1 MAADVAAMGT
11 HILVVTD
18 DDKPKADALA
28 EELGME
34 IFSHRGNL
42 RPPYYTIDS
51 VRKTAHLFLSFPYVC
66 PEPVLAKCSFLY
78 TNGSQMP
85 FFAGVRCRAEDTGK
99 GPKRYVTT
107 YTVYIFKFH

>member
-51 VRKTAHLFLSFPYVC
+51 VRKTAHLFLSAFPMC
-66 PEPVLAKCSFLY
+66 VLSLSWQNVRFYIQMAHKCRFSQAFAAAQKIRAKDPSG
-78 TNGSQMP
+78 T
-85 FFAGVRCRAEDTGK
+85 
-99 GPKRYVTT
+99 
-107 YTVYIFKFH
+107 

>member
-1 MAADVAAMGT
+1 MAADVPAMGT

-42 RPPYYTIDS
+42 RPPYHTIDS
-51 VRKTAHLFLSFPYVC
+51 AFATAQTIR
-66 PEPVLAKCSFLY
+66 AKDPSGTC
-78 TNGSQMP
+78 
-85 FFAGVRCRAEDTGK
+85 
-99 GPKRYVTT
+99 
-107 YTVYIFKFH
+107 TVYIYAVHYCVIAGIGSVELGQEIVV

>member
-51 VRKTAHLFLSFPYVC
+51 VRKMAQLFLSFPYVC

-78 TNGSQMP
+78 IKWLTNAVFRRRSLPRRRYGQRTQ
-85 FFAGVRCRAEDTGK
+85 AVRNNVHCLH
-99 GPKRYVTT
+99 
-107 YTVYIFKFH
+107 F